1 MKFDLT
7 INGAAHSFEVHPG
20 MLLMELLRKEGV
32 FSVKHGCETG
42 ECGTCTVLIDGR
54 SINSCIYLA
63 AQAHG
68 KSIVTVEGLGT
79 PEKMH
84 PIQAAFVET
93 GAVQCGYCTPAMV
106 LASHELLSQTLE
118 PTEADVRDALSGQLC
133 RCTGYVKPVEAV
145 MLAARRMKEGGH
157 REEGLS
163 SHREA
168 DDSPGRRQAS
178 LR

>member
-1 MKFDLT
+1 MKIDLT
-7 INGAAHSFEVHPG
+7 INDRFATYDVHPG
-20 MLLMELLRKEGV
+20 TLLMELLRKEGW

-42 ECGTCTVLIDGR
+42 ECGTCTVLIDGL

-68 KSIVTVEGLGT
+68 KTITTVEALGT

-84 PIQAAFVET
+84 PIQQAFVET

-106 LASHELLSQTLE
+106 LAAHELLSSNHE
-118 PTEADVRDALSGQLC
+118 PTEADVRDALTGQLC

-145 MLAARRMKEGGH
+145 MLAARRMKEGGQGEEGISGH
-157 REEGLS
+157 RET
-163 SHREA
+163 
-168 DDSPGRRQAS
+168 DDSAGCSQA
-178 LR
+178 RVR

>member
-1 MKFDLT
+1 MKIDLT
-7 INGAAHSFEVHPG
+7 INGNTGTYDVHPG
-20 MLLMELLRKEGV
+20 TLLMELLRQEGW

-42 ECGTCTVLIDGR
+42 ECGTCTVLIDGL

-68 KSIVTVEGLGT
+68 KSVTTVEALGT
-79 PEKMH
+79 PTKMH
-84 PIQAAFVET
+84 PIQQAFVET

-106 LASHELLSQTLE
+106 LAAQELLSQNHE

-145 MLAARRMKEGGH
+145 MLAARRMKEGGQG
-157 REEGLS
+157 EEGLS
-163 SHREA
+163 GHRET
-168 DDSPGRRQAS
+168 DDSSGRSQAS
-178 LR
+178 VR

>member
-1 MKFDLT
+1 
-7 INGAAHSFEVHPG
+7 
-20 MLLMELLRKEGV
+20 
-32 FSVKHGCETG
+32 KHGCETG
-42 ECGTCTVLIDGR
+42 ECGTCTVLIDGK

-68 KSIVTVEGLGT
+68 RTILTVEGLGT
-79 PEKMH
+79 PQDLH
-84 PIQAAFVET
+84 PLQQAFVET

-106 LASHELLSQTLE
+106 LAAHELLTQNPD

-145 MLAARRMKEGGH
+145 LLAARRMKEGGL

-163 SHREA
+163 GDRQTDGS
-168 DDSPGRRQAS
+168 GRRSEAGV
-178 LR
+178 R

>member
-1 MKFDLT
+1 MKIELT
-7 INGAAHSFEVHPG
+7 INDKPGTYDVHPG
-20 MLLMELLRKEGV
+20 TLLMELLRQEGW

-42 ECGTCTVLIDGR
+42 ECGTCTVLIDGK

-63 AQAHG
+63 AQARG
-68 KSIVTVEGLGT
+68 KSITTVEALGT
-79 PEKMH
+79 PDCMH
-84 PIQAAFVET
+84 PLQQAFVET

-106 LASHELLSQTLE
+106 LAGHELLSQNLE

-145 MLAARRMKEGGH
+145 LLAARRMKEGGQ

-163 SHREA
+163 DHREA
-168 DDSPGRRQAS
+168 DDSPGRRQAGV
-178 LR
+178 R